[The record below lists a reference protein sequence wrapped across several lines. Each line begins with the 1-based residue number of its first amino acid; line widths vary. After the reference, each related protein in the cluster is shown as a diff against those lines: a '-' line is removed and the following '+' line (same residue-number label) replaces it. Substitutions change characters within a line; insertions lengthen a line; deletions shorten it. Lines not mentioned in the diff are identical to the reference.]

1 MEWVCRVGAGQKSA
15 AESHAALPEPGAA
28 KDEERRHGQVSRR
41 EQRKPRSSE
50 QRASGRERPTRTEVQ
65 TSVKDEVKDVHG
77 ESVKD
82 AEAEEE
88 VGEERISVS
97 LLRETSGLSRVRAP
111 TPIVIGELV
120 SLGFTP
126 MHLR

>member
-1 MEWVCRVGAGQKSA
+1 MGGEKKELVQPKGWRSRKESLARQGRGAASWPGEQERA
-15 AESHAALPEPGAA
+15 AEAALIRA
-28 KDEERRHGQVSRR
+28 
-41 EQRKPRSSE
+41 
-50 QRASGRERPTRTEVQ
+50 ASGRERPTHTEVQ

>member
-1 MEWVCRVGAGQKSA
+1 M
-15 AESHAALPEPGAA
+15 
-28 KDEERRHGQVSRR
+28 
-41 EQRKPRSSE
+41 
-50 QRASGRERPTRTEVQ
+50 
-65 TSVKDEVKDVHG
+65 
-77 ESVKD
+77 KD

-88 VGEERISVS
+88 VGEERVS

-111 TPIVIGELV
+111 TPIVIGGLV

>member
-1 MEWVCRVGAGQKSA
+1 ME
-15 AESHAALPEPGAA
+15 AALIRA
-28 KDEERRHGQVSRR
+28 
-41 EQRKPRSSE
+41 SSE
-50 QRASGRERPTRTEVQ
+50 REKRPSCVRR

>member
-1 MEWVCRVGAGQKSA
+1 M
-15 AESHAALPEPGAA
+15 
-28 KDEERRHGQVSRR
+28 
-41 EQRKPRSSE
+41 
-50 QRASGRERPTRTEVQ
+50 
-65 TSVKDEVKDVHG
+65 
-77 ESVKD
+77 KD

>member
-1 MEWVCRVGAGQKSA
+1 MGGEKRELVQPKGWRSRTWRGQGRGAASGPGEQERA
-15 AESHAALPEPGAA
+15 AEAALIRA
-28 KDEERRHGQVSRR
+28 
-41 EQRKPRSSE
+41 
-50 QRASGRERPTRTEVQ
+50 ASGRERASAEVQ